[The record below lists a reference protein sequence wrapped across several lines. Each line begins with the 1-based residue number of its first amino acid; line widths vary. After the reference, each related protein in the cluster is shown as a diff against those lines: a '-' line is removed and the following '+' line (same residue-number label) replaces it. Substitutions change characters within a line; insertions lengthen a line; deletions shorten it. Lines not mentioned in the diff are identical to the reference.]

1 MIRRRGFE
9 QVIELGTGQATNVG
23 GLEVRATAAIH
34 DGRRH
39 KVGPKVDS
47 AGYLLG
53 SGARLVYFAGD
64 TDLFDGME
72 DLAGDIDVALLPI
85 AGWGPKVGSGHLD
98 PRRAAAAAAML
109 RPRRAIPIHWGTL
122 LRFDLGRRGD
132 ELSARAPRRFV
143 AQLAS
148 ARPTS
153 RRSSSSPASRWTF
166 RRPLRRRPRGRR
178 ASASP
183 CGPSAARP

>member
-1 MIRRRGFE
+1 MPIVAPAGAGRVIRRRGFE

-39 KVGPKVDS
+39 KVGPSVDNS

-53 SGARLVYFAGD
+53 SGARMVYFAGD
-64 TDLFDGME
+64 TDLFDGMQ

-132 ELSARAPRRFV
+132 ELLHAPARRFV
-143 AQLAS
+143 AQLAERAPDVEAIVLEPGES
-148 ARPTS
+148 LDL
-153 RRSSSSPASRWTF
+153 SPPA
-166 RRPLRRRPRGRR
+166 
-178 ASASP
+178 
-183 CGPSAARP
+183 